1 MIVAE
6 FMKKKVLIV
15 DDEAAFA
22 DSVAEILKIKN
33 YDVIVAANAEASF
46 EALASET
53 PNIVL
58 LDVNLPDKN
67 GFEVLRIIKASRDFR
82 RIPVVLITGDIA
94 VHVDRAFSEGADDC
108 IFKPVDMDKLVYT
121 INRLLK

>member
-1 MIVAE
+1 
-6 FMKKKVLIV
+6 MKKKVLIV